1 MTATA
6 LYVVCYDIVCDRL
19 RAQAAKRML
28 DYGTRIQDSVYE
40 CNLDKAGVTRLKR
53 QIEQFPLG
61 EEDKVRLYR
70 VCGDC
75 MEQIVIYGKGEVTED
90 PEFWLV

>member
-1 MTATA
+1 M
-6 LYVVCYDIVCDRL
+6 YVVCYDIVSDRL

-40 CNLDKAGVTRLKR
+40 CILDKHGYERLIR

-61 EEDKVRLYR
+61 DEDKVRLYR
-70 VCGDC
+70 ICGDC
-75 MEQIVIYGKGEVTED
+75 VERVKIYGKGQLTVD
-90 PEFWLV
+90 PEFYLV